1 MNDPPLLEGTG
12 STRGGSSIAS
22 ESTNAGR
29 SSGIA
34 SGSEF
39 AITIQTADGSHT
51 IDAEELLVYASL
63 IQTLLLLAVTYH
75 EMKS

>member
-22 ESTNAGR
+22 ESTTTES
-29 SSGIA
+29 SSGF
-34 SGSEF
+34 GSESF

-63 IQTLLLLAVTYH
+63 VQTLLFLAITYQQL
-75 EMKS
+75 KS